1 MPATTDEFAETLVKA
16 KSGDAEAIN
25 SLLATYRPDIRQWI
39 ENECGHRTAQ
49 YVDVSGV
56 TQNAL
61 LCIHR
66 ELAQFRGLSQNEF
79 LTWIKRISMNRLIDE
94 IRHNCSQK
102 RNMRDVRS
110 LETIDRPG
118 LGQFAG
124 NSSTPSVKASRN
136 EQLTDAIAK
145 LPVEQRAIATARFV
159 EKAGIEAIAAS
170 CRVSP
175 DEAALLLERAVR
187 NLRKHLRQQV

>member
-1 MPATTDEFAETLVKA
+1 MPESTDGFAETLVKA
-16 KSGDAEAIN
+16 KSGEAEAIN
-25 SLLATYRPDIRQWI
+25 SLLATYRLDIRQWI
-39 ENECGHRTAQ
+39 EKECGHRTAQ

-118 LGQFAG
+118 LCRFAG
-124 NSSTPSVKASRN
+124 NSSTPSVKASRI
-136 EQLTDAIAK
+136 EQVTDAIAK
-145 LPVEQRAIATARFV
+145 LPAEQRAIATAHFI
-159 EKAGIEAIAAS
+159 EKLGIENIAER
-170 CRVSP
+170 CHVSP
-175 DEAALLLERAVR
+175 EEAALLLERAVR
-187 NLRKHLRQQV
+187 NLRKHLRERV